1 MIFDMNVTKDLFEK
15 YQTAQEA
22 NTAAIKAF
30 NLFIE
35 QGGQDM
41 RIAAEL
47 SKRME
52 DALNKATDI
61 WDQLQEHRLD
71 VE

>member
-1 MIFDMNVTKDLFEK
+1 MIFDMNATKDLFAK

-22 NTAAIKAF
+22 ETAAIKAF
-30 NLFIE
+30 NLFIH
-35 QGGQDM
+35 QGGKDM

-52 DALNKATDI
+52 DAHNMAMDI
-61 WDQLQEHRLD
+61 WDQLQQYRLD
-71 VE
+71 V

>member
-1 MIFDMNVTKDLFEK
+1 MIFDMNATKDLFAK

-22 NTAAIKAF
+22 ETAAIKAF
-30 NLFIE
+30 HLFIE

-47 SKRME
+47 SKCME
-52 DALNKATDI
+52 DAHNKAMDI
-61 WDQLQEHRLD
+61 WGQLQEHRLD
-71 VE
+71 IE